1 MNKALKRGLRLLAR
15 SVAVCAIGTSAAFAA
30 YPTNPIT
37 LIVPFG
43 AGGITD
49 IVARATAKVLEE
61 QLGQP
66 IIVDNKPGAGGNIA
80 AERLKLSK
88 PDGYTLM
95 FTTMGV
101 VAVNPHTSA
110 SVTFDSLKDFTYIS
124 TVASTPHVIAVH
136 PSVKAN
142 SLKELIA
149 LARQKPETFSFGTA
163 GIGSSPFQGMTIM
176 QESTGTKF
184 LHVPFKSGAE
194 SVTNVAGGQVDMTFE
209 ATPVV
214 MPFVQSGKLRALA
227 LANGKRIDGAP
238 DLPSTAELGY
248 PDILSGS
255 ISGLIGPAGMPKEV
269 IDKLN
274 ESTRQALR
282 NAQFIS
288 LLAKQGTA
296 TASSSPEE
304 FRAAV
309 AAEYDKWGKIMS
321 KLRTQAQ
328 K

>member
-1 MNKALKRGLRLLAR
+1 MTKTLKNGFSLLAR
-15 SVAVCAIGTSAAFAA
+15 SVAVCVLGTSTAFAA
-30 YPTNPIT
+30 YPSSPIT

-49 IVARATAKVLEE
+49 LVARATAKVLEAE
-61 QLGQP
+61 LGQP

-80 AERLKLSK
+80 AERLKFAK

-95 FTTMGV
+95 FTTLGV
-101 VAVNPHTSA
+101 VSVNPHTRA
-110 SVTFDSLKDFTYIS
+110 NVGFDSLKDFTYIS
-124 TVASTPHVIAVH
+124 TVASTPHVIAVN

-142 SLKELIA
+142 SFKELVT
-149 LARQKPETFSFGTA
+149 LAREKPETFSFGTA

-176 QESTGTKF
+176 QESTNAKF

-194 SVTNVAGGQVDMTFE
+194 SVTSVVGGQVDLTFE
-209 ATPVV
+209 ASPVV
-214 MPFVQSGKLRALA
+214 MPFVQAGKLRALA
-227 LANGKRIDGAP
+227 LAHSQRIDSAP

-255 ISGLIGPAGMPKEV
+255 IAGLIGPAGIPKPIV
-269 IDKLN
+269 DKLN
-274 ESTRQALR
+274 ESTRKALGDK
-282 NAQFIS
+282 QYIT

-296 TASSSPEE
+296 TASSTPDE

-309 AAEYDKWGKIMS
+309 MAEYDKWEKIMGR
-321 KLRTQAQ
+321 LQAQ
-328 K
+328 AKK